1 MISARTRLKTIH
13 LFWFAL
19 IMSLVIPVLAS
30 AQSPFDGVWR
40 INLDESQSST
50 KPDVYLLQDGTYRC
64 STCDPPLEI
73 PADGRDHKIRGEACY
88 DTVSLKVLDARTTE
102 ETDKRNGKAVGTTRM
117 TVSSDGNTATV
128 EWTESCNAQ
137 GDVVAGKDIM
147 ARVARAPTG
156 AHAVS
161 GSWRITKRLN
171 RSENALVVTL
181 KLEGNTF
188 SFADPAGQGYTAKLD
203 GTETPFKGDLGG
215 TIVSVKRIDENT
227 VEETD
232 KRDGKI
238 VEVTRFAVSADG
250 KTMTV
255 SMENKVND
263 TTRQFLAHK
272 Q

>member
-1 MISARTRLKTIH
+1 MKR
-13 LFWFAL
+13 FVWFGSIL
-19 IMSLVIPVLAS
+19 SLVIPMQAL
-30 AQSPFDGVWR
+30 AQSPFDGTWR
-40 INLDESQSST
+40 INLDESQSSA

-73 PADGRDHKIRGEACY
+73 PADGHDHKITGEPCY
-88 DTVSLKVLDARTTE
+88 DTVSIKVVGDRTTE
-102 ETDKRNGKAVGTTRM
+102 EIDKRNGKAVGTTRM
-117 TVSSDGNTATV
+117 IVSSDGNTATV

-137 GDVVAGKDIM
+137 GDAVVGKDILS
-147 ARVARAPTG
+147 RVAKAPSG
-156 AHAVS
+156 AHAIS
-161 GSWRITKRLN
+161 GSWRITKRVN

-181 KLEGNTF
+181 KLEGNIF

-227 VEETD
+227 IEETD

-238 VEVTRFAVSADG
+238 VEVTRFAVSADA

-255 SMENKVND
+255 SMDNKAND
-263 TTRQFLAHK
+263 TTRQFVAYK